1 MNNIEKYEG
10 NLIEP
15 SPTGFEIPPGS
26 GSGSTSGFI
35 TAVLRRW
42 YIAVLV
48 FLVMCAIGIPAIWLL
63 LEPRYD
69 VTGAIRVAPILSNIL
84 TGEADKGETANYSNY
99 QSFMNTQADM
109 VITPQVV
116 QRVADDLANKHLTFF
131 EDQITGIGAKLRRRV
146 EGGKIK
152 PDPANILKQAI
163 YDGIIT
169 SVATRNSE
177 LVKVTMTSNNLEEA
191 KKIVDAFIQA
201 YMLVEVSN
209 SLQGRDQQLTVLENE
224 QKVLTEKLES
234 QREAIQKLGQEY
246 GSVSLTGR
254 QDMML
259 GRVSSLLAEQTKV
272 EAKRMELEAQIKLLE
287 EKKPSSLPNELMKMR
302 EEYINS
308 DIVVQEL
315 TKQLAQLEQDAILS
329 TQTMVPGNPLLQQ
342 KEDFVK
348 TFQTRLDEKR
358 EEAGK
363 KFDERMSKQVD
374 KVSADELANVRLD
387 LEQTVVYENR
397 LREMLAKEDAQTVE
411 LGRKQLA
418 IEEIKEQLA
427 STKEIYDTIGRRIQE
442 LEMERKRPARVSV
455 AYNADIARVSDKRVK
470 LTLAIIFGALACG
483 LFGAILRDK
492 ADLSLHTPD
501 DVFRHIGI
509 RIIGTTTSPRTVEQ
523 ALWSRQIA
531 EDYQT
536 IRANL
541 GLLDDGGMPKKL
553 VITSPGPRDGKTTFA
568 VNLATSLSRSGKKVL
583 LIDGD
588 LRKPD
593 IGRLLNIPRE
603 SRYLQDVLLG
613 NKSEKTVRVM
623 SSNGLYVLAA
633 DSQSSIDPYELL
645 ASPRMAEQVNNISE
659 EYDHIIID
667 TPPVLAFPDALLWAK
682 AAGAVILTGFADKTT
697 SPDLKEAKN
706 RLDEIG
712 VRILGTI
719 LSNVPVG
726 RSYYHYGY
734 GYYAQGGHTKRSAKN
749 AARRPLL
756 MPTDNPDEK
765 PKDSAS

>member
-1 MNNIEKYEG
+1 MNTIEKYEG
-10 NLIEP
+10 ASIERSPIDFEMPPMPESASTASLIA
-15 SPTGFEIPPGS
+15 
-26 GSGSTSGFI
+26 
-35 TAVLRRW
+35 AVLRQW

-48 FLVMCAIGIPAIWLL
+48 FLVMCAIGIPAIWLF

-84 TGEADKGETANYSNY
+84 TGEADKGEISNY

-109 VITPQVV
+109 VISPQVI
-116 QRVADDLANKHLTFF
+116 QRVADDLTGKHLTFF
-131 EDQITGIGAKLRRRV
+131 EDRITGIGAKLRRKMDI
-146 EGGKIK
+146 GKVK
-152 PDPANILKQAI
+152 LDAANILKQAM

-169 SVATRNSE
+169 SMAARNSE
-177 LVKVTMTSNNLEEA
+177 LVKVTMTSNNPEEA

-224 QKVLTEKLES
+224 QKVLAEKLES
-234 QREAIQKLGQEY
+234 QREAIRQLGQEY
-246 GSVSLTGR
+246 GSVTLTGR

-259 GRVSSLLAEQTKV
+259 ARVSNLLAEQTKV
-272 EAKRMELEAQIKLLE
+272 EAKRMGLETQIKLLE
-287 EKKPSSLPNELMKMR
+287 EKKPSLSPDELMKMS
-302 EEYINS
+302 EEYLNS
-308 DIVVQEL
+308 DIAVKEL

-329 TQTMVPGNPLLQQ
+329 SQTMVPGNPMLQQ
-342 KEDFVK
+342 KKDFVK

-358 EEAGK
+358 EEVSK

-374 KVSADELANVRLD
+374 KASADGLANARLD

-397 LREMLAKEDAQTVE
+397 LREMLANEDAKTVE
-411 LGRKQLA
+411 VGRKQLA

-455 AYNADIARVSDKRVK
+455 AYNADIASIQDKRVK

-483 LFGAILRDK
+483 LFGAIVRDK

-501 DVFRHIGI
+501 DDVVRRIGI
-509 RIIGTTTSPRTVEQ
+509 RIIGTTTRPRTVEQ
-523 ALWSRQIA
+523 ALWSRQVA

-603 SRYLQDVLLG
+603 SRCLQDVLLG
-613 NKSEKTVRVM
+613 NKLEKAACAV

-659 EYDHIIID
+659 EYDHVIID

-682 AAGAVILTGFADKTT
+682 AAGAVILTGFADQTT
-697 SPDLKEAKN
+697 SPDLKETKE

-712 VRILGTI
+712 VRILGTV

-726 RSYYHYGY
+726 RSYYRYGY
-734 GYYAQGGHTKRSAKN
+734 GYYAQGGHTKRNGRN
-749 AARRPLL
+749 AAKRPLL
-756 MPTDNPDEK
+756 LPTDNPDEK
-765 PKDSAS
+765 PNDLVS

>member
-10 NLIEP
+10 ASIERSPIDFEMPTGPESASTSNLIA
-15 SPTGFEIPPGS
+15 
-26 GSGSTSGFI
+26 
-35 TAVLRRW
+35 AVLRQW

-48 FLVMCAIGIPAIWLL
+48 FLVMCAIGIPAIWLF

-84 TGEADKGETANYSNY
+84 TGEADKGEISNY

-109 VITPQVV
+109 VISPQVI
-116 QRVADDLANKHLTFF
+116 QRVADDLTGKHLTFF
-131 EDQITGIGAKLRRRV
+131 EDRITGVGAELRRKMDI
-146 EGGKIK
+146 GKVK
-152 PDPANILKQAI
+152 LDAANILKQAM

-169 SVATRNSE
+169 SVAARNSE
-177 LVKVTMTSNNLEEA
+177 LVKVTMTSNNPEEA

-224 QKVLTEKLES
+224 QKVLAEKLES
-234 QREAIQKLGQEY
+234 QRETIRQLGQEY
-246 GSVSLTGR
+246 GSVTLTGR

-259 GRVSSLLAEQTKV
+259 ARVSSLLAEQTKA
-272 EAKRMELEAQIKLLE
+272 EAKRMGLETQIKLLE
-287 EKKPSSLPNELMKMR
+287 EKKPSLSPDELMKMS
-302 EEYINS
+302 EEYLNS
-308 DIVVQEL
+308 DIAVKEL
-315 TKQLAQLEQDAILS
+315 TKQLAQLEQDEILS
-329 TQTMVPGNPLLQQ
+329 SQTMVPSNPMLQQ
-342 KEDFVK
+342 KKDFVK
-348 TFQTRLDEKR
+348 TFQARLDEKR
-358 EEAGK
+358 EEVSK

-374 KVSADELANVRLD
+374 KASADGLANARLD

-397 LREMLAKEDAQTVE
+397 LREMLAKEDAKTVE
-411 LGRKQLA
+411 VGRKQLA

-427 STKEIYDTIGRRIQE
+427 STKEMYDTIGRRIQE

-455 AYNADIARVSDKRVK
+455 AYNADIASIQDKRVK
-470 LTLAIIFGALACG
+470 LTLAVIFGALACG
-483 LFGAILRDK
+483 LFGAIVRDK
-492 ADLSLHTPD
+492 TDLSLHTPD
-501 DVFRHIGI
+501 DDVVRRIGI

-523 ALWSRQIA
+523 ALWSRQMA
-531 EDYQT
+531 EDYQA

-541 GLLDDGGMPKKL
+541 GLLDDEGMPKKL
-553 VITSPGPRDGKTTFA
+553 VITSPGSRDGKTTFA
-568 VNLATSLSRSGKKVL
+568 VNLATSLSKSGKKVL

-593 IGRLLNIPRE
+593 IGRLLNVPRE
-603 SRYLQDVLLG
+603 SRCLQDVLLG
-613 NKSEKTVRVM
+613 NKLEKAACAV

-645 ASPRMAEQVNNISE
+645 ASPRMVEQVNNISE
-659 EYDHIIID
+659 EYDHVIID

-682 AAGAVILTGFADKTT
+682 AAGAVILTGFANQTT
-697 SPDLKEAKN
+697 SPDLKETKE

-712 VRILGTI
+712 VRILGTV

-726 RSYYHYGY
+726 RSYYRYGY
-734 GYYAQGGHTKRSAKN
+734 DYYAQGGHTKRNGRN
-749 AARRPLL
+749 AAKRPMFL
-756 MPTDNPDEK
+756 PTDNPDEK
-765 PKDSAS
+765 PNDLVS

>member
-1 MNNIEKYEG
+1 MNTIEKHDDA
-10 NLIEP
+10 LIER
-15 SPTGFEIPPGS
+15 SLIDFEMPPRPES
-26 GSGSTSGFI
+26 ASTSSLI
-35 TAVLRRW
+35 AAVLRHW

-48 FLVMCAIGIPAIWLL
+48 FLVMCAIGIPAIWLF

-84 TGEADKGETANYSNY
+84 TGEADKGEISNY

-109 VITPQVV
+109 VISPQVV
-116 QRVADDLANKHLTFF
+116 QRVADDLTGKHLTFF
-131 EDQITGIGAKLRRRV
+131 EDQITGVGAELRRKMK
-146 EGGKIK
+146 GGKVK
-152 PDPANILKQAI
+152 PDAANILKQAI

-169 SVATRNSE
+169 SVSKRDSE
-177 LVKVTMTSNNLEEA
+177 LVKVTMTSNDPEEA
-191 KKIVDAFIQA
+191 KKIVDALIQA

-224 QKVLTEKLES
+224 QKVLAEKLES
-234 QREAIQKLGQEY
+234 QREAIQQLGQEY
-246 GSVSLTGR
+246 GSTTLTGR

-259 GRVSSLLAEQTKV
+259 ARVSSLLAEQTKA
-272 EAKRMELEAQIKLLE
+272 EAKRMGLETQIKLLE
-287 EKKPSSLPNELMKMR
+287 EEKPSSPPNELMKMS

-308 DIVVQEL
+308 DIAVQEL
-315 TKQLAQLEQDAILS
+315 TKQLAQLEQDAIFS
-329 TQTMVPGNPLLQQ
+329 SQTMVLGNPMLQQ
-342 KEDFVK
+342 KKDFVK

-358 EEAGK
+358 EEVSK

-374 KVSADELANVRLD
+374 KASADELANARLD

-397 LREMLAKEDAQTVE
+397 LREMLAKEDAKTVE
-411 LGRKQLA
+411 VGRKQLA

-455 AYNADIARVSDKRVK
+455 AYNADIANIWDKRVK
-470 LTLAIIFGALACG
+470 FTMALIFGALACG
-483 LFGAILRDK
+483 LFGAIIRDK

-501 DVFRHIGI
+501 DVVKRIGI

-531 EDYQT
+531 ENYQA

-568 VNLATSLSRSGKKVL
+568 VNLATSISRSGKKVL

-593 IGRLLNIPRE
+593 IGRLLDIPRE
-603 SRYLQDVLLG
+603 SRCLQDVLLG
-613 NKSEKTVRVM
+613 NKLEKAACAVF
-623 SSNGLYVLAA
+623 SNGLYVLAA

-659 EYDHIIID
+659 EYDHVIID

-682 AAGAVILTGFADKTT
+682 AAGAVILTGFADQTT
-697 SPDLKEAKN
+697 SPDLKKTKE

-712 VRILGTI
+712 VRILGTV
-719 LSNVPVG
+719 LSNVPIG
-726 RSYYHYGY
+726 RSYYRYGY
-734 GYYAQGGHTKRSAKN
+734 GYYAQGGHTKRNGRN
-749 AARRPLL
+749 AAKRPLL
-756 MPTDNPDEK
+756 LPTDNPDEK
-765 PKDSAS
+765 PNDLVS

>member
-1 MNNIEKYEG
+1 MNTIEKYEG
-10 NLIEP
+10 ASIER

-26 GSGSTSGFI
+26 GSGSTSGLI

-42 YIAVLV
+42 HIVVLV
-48 FLVMCAIGIPAIWLL
+48 FLVMCAIGIPAIWLF

-84 TGEADKGETANYSNY
+84 TGEADRGEISNY

-109 VITPQVV
+109 VISPQVV

-131 EDQITGIGAKLRRRV
+131 EDQITGIGAKLRRKMDT
-146 EGGKIK
+146 GKVK
-152 PDPANILKQAI
+152 LDAANILKQAI

-169 SVATRNSE
+169 SASGRNSE
-177 LVKVTMTSNNLEEA
+177 LMKVTMTSNNPEEA

-209 SLQGRDQQLTVLENE
+209 SMQGRGQQLTVLENE
-224 QKVLTEKLES
+224 QKVLADKLGS
-234 QREAIQKLGQEY
+234 QREAIQRLGQEY
-246 GSVSLTGR
+246 GSIALTGR

-259 GRVSSLLAEQTKV
+259 NRVSSLLAEQTKA
-272 EAKRMELEAQIKLLE
+272 EAKRMELETQIKLLE
-287 EKKPSSLPNELMKMR
+287 EKKPSSLPDELMRMR

-308 DIVVQEL
+308 DIAMQEL
-315 TKQLAQLEQDAILS
+315 TRQLAQLEQDAMLS
-329 TQTMVPGNPLLQQ
+329 RQAMVPGNPLLQQ
-342 KEDFVK
+342 KEEFVK
-348 TFQTRLDEKR
+348 TFQSRLDEKR
-358 EEAGK
+358 EEVGK

-374 KVSADELANVRLD
+374 KVNADRLANARLE
-387 LEQTVVYENR
+387 LEQTGTYENR
-397 LREMLAKEDAQTVE
+397 LREMLAKEDAKTVE
-411 LGRKQLA
+411 VGRKQLA

-427 STKEIYDTIGRRIQE
+427 STKEIYDKIGQRIQD
-442 LEMERKRPARVSV
+442 LEMERKRPARVTV
-455 AYNADIARVSDKRVK
+455 AYNADIGNIRDKRVK
-470 LTLAIIFGALACG
+470 FTMVIVFGALACG
-483 LFGAILRDK
+483 IFGAIIRDK

-501 DVFRHIGI
+501 DVIKRIGI
-509 RIIGTTTSPRTVEQ
+509 RIIGTTMSPQTVEK
-523 ALWSRQIA
+523 ALLSKQMV

-541 GLLDDGGMPKKL
+541 GLLDGGGMPKKL
-553 VITSPGPRDGKTTFA
+553 VITSPSPRDGKTTFA

-603 SRYLQDVLLG
+603 SRCLQDVLLG
-613 NKSEKTVRVM
+613 NKLEKAACAV
-623 SSNGLYVLAA
+623 SSNGFYVLAA

-659 EYDHIIID
+659 EYDHVIID

-682 AAGAVILTGFADKTT
+682 AAGAVILTGFADQTT
-697 SPDLKEAKN
+697 SPDLKETKE

-712 VRILGTI
+712 VRILGTV

-726 RSYYHYGY
+726 RSYYRYGY
-734 GYYAQGGHTKRSAKN
+734 GYYAQGGHTKRNGRN
-749 AARRPLL
+749 AAKRPLL
-756 MPTDNPDEK
+756 LPTDNPDEK
-765 PKDSAS
+765 PNNSAS

>member
-1 MNNIEKYEG
+1 MNIIEKYEG
-10 NLIEP
+10 ASIER
-15 SPTGFEIPPGS
+15 SPIDFEMPPMPES
-26 GSGSTSGFI
+26 ASTSSLIAG
-35 TAVLRRW
+35 VLRRW
-42 YIAVLV
+42 HIAVLV
-48 FLVMCAIGIPAIWLL
+48 FLVMCAIGIPAIWLF

-84 TGEADKGETANYSNY
+84 TGEADKGEISNY

-109 VITPQVV
+109 VISPQVI
-116 QRVADDLANKHLTFF
+116 QRVADDLTDKHLTFF
-131 EDQITGIGAKLRRRV
+131 EDRITGIGAELRRKMDI
-146 EGGKIK
+146 GKVK
-152 PDPANILKQAI
+152 LDAANILKQAM

-169 SVATRNSE
+169 SVAARNSE
-177 LVKVTMTSNNLEEA
+177 LVKVTMTSNNPEEA

-224 QKVLTEKLES
+224 QKVLAEKLES
-234 QREAIQKLGQEY
+234 QREAIRQLGQEY
-246 GSVSLTGR
+246 GSVTLTGR

-259 GRVSSLLAEQTKV
+259 ARVSNLLAEQTKV
-272 EAKRMELEAQIKLLE
+272 EAKRMGLETQIKLLE
-287 EKKPSSLPNELMKMR
+287 EKKPSLSPDELMKMS
-302 EEYINS
+302 EEYLNS
-308 DIVVQEL
+308 DIAVKEL

-329 TQTMVPGNPLLQQ
+329 SQIMVPSNPMLQQ
-342 KEDFVK
+342 KKDFVK
-348 TFQTRLDEKR
+348 TFQSRLDEKR
-358 EEAGK
+358 EEVSK
-363 KFDERMSKQVD
+363 KFEERMSKQMD
-374 KVSADELANVRLD
+374 KTSADELANARLD

-397 LREMLAKEDAQTVE
+397 LREMLAKEDAKTVE
-411 LGRKQLA
+411 VGRKQLA

-427 STKEIYDTIGRRIQE
+427 STKEVYDTIGRRIQE

-455 AYNADIARVSDKRVK
+455 AYNADIASIQDKRVK

-483 LFGAILRDK
+483 LFGAIVRDK

-523 ALWSRQIA
+523 ALWSRQVA

-603 SRYLQDVLLG
+603 SRCLQDVLLG
-613 NKSEKTVRVM
+613 NKPEKAACAV

-659 EYDHIIID
+659 EYDHVIID

-682 AAGAVILTGFADKTT
+682 AAGAVILTGFADQTT
-697 SPDLKEAKN
+697 SPDLKETKE
-706 RLDEIG
+706 RLNEIG
-712 VRILGTI
+712 VRILGTV
-719 LSNVPVG
+719 LSNVPVD
-726 RSYYHYGY
+726 RSYYRYGY
-734 GYYAQGGHTKRSAKN
+734 GYYAQGRHTKRNGRN
-749 AARRPLL
+749 AAKRPLL
-756 MPTDNPDEK
+756 LPTDNPDEK
-765 PKDSAS
+765 PNDLVS

>member
-1 MNNIEKYEG
+1 MNTIEKYEG

-15 SPTGFEIPPGS
+15 SPTGFEIPPEFGS
-26 GSGSTSGFI
+26 GPTSGLI

-69 VTGAIRVAPILSNIL
+69 VTSAIRVAPILSNIL
-84 TGEADKGETANYSNY
+84 TGEADKGEISNY

-109 VITPQVV
+109 VISPQVI
-116 QRVADDLANKHLTFF
+116 QRVADDLANKHLAFF
-131 EDQITGIGAKLRRRV
+131 EDQITGIGAKLRSRM
-146 EGGKIK
+146 EGSKVK
-152 PDPANILKQAI
+152 PDQANILKQAI

-169 SVATRNSE
+169 SVAEKNSE
-177 LVKVTMTSNNLEEA
+177 LVKVTITSNNPEEA

-224 QKVLTEKLES
+224 QKVLTDKLES
-234 QREAIQKLGQEY
+234 QREAIRQLGQEY

-254 QDMML
+254 QEMML

-272 EAKRMELEAQIKLLE
+272 EAKRMGLEAQIKLLE
-287 EKKPSSLPNELMKMR
+287 EKKPSSLPDELMKMR

-308 DIVVQEL
+308 DIVAQEL

-358 EEAGK
+358 EEVGK
-363 KFDERMSKQVD
+363 KFDEQMSKQVD
-374 KVSADELANVRLD
+374 KASADGLANARLD
-387 LEQTVVYENR
+387 LEQTVVYDNR

-455 AYNADIARVSDKRVK
+455 AYNADISRVQDKRVK

-483 LFGAILRDK
+483 LFGAIVRDK

-523 ALWSRQIA
+523 ALWSKQVA

-613 NKSEKTVRVM
+613 NKSEKAVRVV

-645 ASPRMAEQVNNISE
+645 ASPRMAEQINNISD
-659 EYDHIIID
+659 EYDHVIID

-697 SPDLKEAKN
+697 SPDLKETKN
-706 RLDEIG
+706 RLEEIG

-734 GYYAQGGHTKRSAKN
+734 GYYAQGGHTKQSAKN

-756 MPTDNPDEK
+756 MPRDNPDEK
-765 PKDSAS
+765 PKDLVS

>member
-10 NLIEP
+10 ALIER
-15 SPTGFEIPPGS
+15 SPIDFEMPPGPES
-26 GSGSTSGFI
+26 ASTSSLI
-35 TAVLRRW
+35 AAVLRRW
-42 YIAVLV
+42 HIAVLV
-48 FLVMCAIGIPAIWLL
+48 FLVMCAIGIPAIWLF

-84 TGEADKGETANYSNY
+84 TGEADKGEISNY

-109 VITPQVV
+109 VISPQVI
-116 QRVADDLANKHLTFF
+116 QRVADDLTGKHLTFF
-131 EDQITGIGAKLRRRV
+131 EDRITGIGAKLRRKMDIDKV
-146 EGGKIK
+146 KL
-152 PDPANILKQAI
+152 DATNILKQAMI
-163 YDGIIT
+163 DGIIT
-169 SVATRNSE
+169 SVAARNSE
-177 LVKVTMTSNNLEEA
+177 LVKVTMTSNNPEEA

-224 QKVLTEKLES
+224 QKVLAEKLES
-234 QREAIQKLGQEY
+234 QREAIRKLGQEY
-246 GSVSLTGR
+246 GSVTLTGR

-259 GRVSSLLAEQTKV
+259 ARVSSLLAEQTKV
-272 EAKRMELEAQIKLLE
+272 EAKRMGLETQIKLLE
-287 EKKPSSLPNELMKMR
+287 EKKPSLSPDELMKMS
-302 EEYINS
+302 EEYLNS
-308 DIVVQEL
+308 DIAVQEL

-329 TQTMVPGNPLLQQ
+329 SQTMVPGNPMLQQ
-342 KEDFVK
+342 KKDFVK
-348 TFQTRLDEKR
+348 TFQARLDEKR
-358 EEAGK
+358 EEVSK
-363 KFDERMSKQVD
+363 KFDERMSKQMD
-374 KVSADELANVRLD
+374 KTSADELANARLD

-397 LREMLAKEDAQTVE
+397 LREMLAKEDAKTVE
-411 LGRKQLA
+411 VGRKQLA

-455 AYNADIARVSDKRVK
+455 AYNADIASIQDKRVK

-523 ALWSRQIA
+523 ALWSRQMA

-603 SRYLQDVLLG
+603 SRCLQDVLLG
-613 NKSEKTVRVM
+613 NKPEKAACAV

-659 EYDHIIID
+659 EYDHVIID

-682 AAGAVILTGFADKTT
+682 AAGAVILTGFADQTT
-697 SPDLKEAKN
+697 SPDLKETKE

-712 VRILGTI
+712 VRILGTV

-726 RSYYHYGY
+726 RSYYRYGY
-734 GYYAQGGHTKRSAKN
+734 GYYAQGGHTKRNGRN
-749 AARRPLL
+749 AAKRPLL
-756 MPTDNPDEK
+756 LPTDNPDEK
-765 PKDSAS
+765 PNDSVS

>member
-1 MNNIEKYEG
+1 
-10 NLIEP
+10 
-15 SPTGFEIPPGS
+15 
-26 GSGSTSGFI
+26 
-35 TAVLRRW
+35 
-42 YIAVLV
+42 
-48 FLVMCAIGIPAIWLL
+48 
-63 LEPRYD
+63 

-84 TGEADKGETANYSNY
+84 TGEADKGEISNY

-109 VITPQVV
+109 VISPQVI
-116 QRVADDLANKHLTFF
+116 QRVADDLTDKHLTFF
-131 EDQITGIGAKLRRRV
+131 EDRITGIGAELRRKMDI
-146 EGGKIK
+146 GKVK
-152 PDPANILKQAI
+152 LDAANILKQAM

-169 SVATRNSE
+169 SVAARNSE
-177 LVKVTMTSNNLEEA
+177 LVKVTMTSNNPEEA

-224 QKVLTEKLES
+224 QKVLAEKLES
-234 QREAIQKLGQEY
+234 QREAIRQLGQEY
-246 GSVSLTGR
+246 GSVTLTGR

-259 GRVSSLLAEQTKV
+259 ARVSNLLAEQTKV
-272 EAKRMELEAQIKLLE
+272 EAKRMGLETQIKLLE
-287 EKKPSSLPNELMKMR
+287 EKKPSLSPDELMKMS
-302 EEYINS
+302 EEYLNS
-308 DIVVQEL
+308 DIAVKEL

-329 TQTMVPGNPLLQQ
+329 SQIMVPSNPMLQQ
-342 KEDFVK
+342 KKDFVK
-348 TFQTRLDEKR
+348 TFQSRLDEKR
-358 EEAGK
+358 EEVSK
-363 KFDERMSKQVD
+363 KFEERMSKQMD
-374 KVSADELANVRLD
+374 KTSADELANARLD

-397 LREMLAKEDAQTVE
+397 LREMLAKEDAKTVE
-411 LGRKQLA
+411 VGRKQLA

-427 STKEIYDTIGRRIQE
+427 STKEVYDTIGRRIQE

-455 AYNADIARVSDKRVK
+455 AYNADIASIQDKRVK

-483 LFGAILRDK
+483 LFGAIVRDK

-523 ALWSRQIA
+523 ALWSRQVA

-603 SRYLQDVLLG
+603 SRCLQDVLLG
-613 NKSEKTVRVM
+613 NKPEKAACAV

-659 EYDHIIID
+659 EYDHVIID

-682 AAGAVILTGFADKTT
+682 AAGAVILTGFADQTT
-697 SPDLKEAKN
+697 SPDLKETKE
-706 RLDEIG
+706 RLNEIG
-712 VRILGTI
+712 VRILGTV
-719 LSNVPVG
+719 LSNVPVD
-726 RSYYHYGY
+726 RSYYRYGY
-734 GYYAQGGHTKRSAKN
+734 GYYAQGRHTKRNGRN
-749 AARRPLL
+749 AAKRPLL
-756 MPTDNPDEK
+756 LPTDNPDEK
-765 PKDSAS
+765 PNDLVS